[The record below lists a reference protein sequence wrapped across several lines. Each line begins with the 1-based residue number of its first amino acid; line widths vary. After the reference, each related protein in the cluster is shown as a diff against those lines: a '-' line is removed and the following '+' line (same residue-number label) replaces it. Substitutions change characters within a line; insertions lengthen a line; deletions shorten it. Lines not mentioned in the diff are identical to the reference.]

1 MHRSACPAR
10 EAFGH
15 DRISRHPPSIAPS
28 RISCAQSACAAGK
41 VVNHV
46 DSLVYTSIASPADDR
61 ECSMSDATGLASTFD
76 LGGKLAVVTGAGS
89 GLGRRFAEVLARA
102 GAAVVL
108 CGRRREPLEETRR
121 SIRDGGGM
129 ATVLTMDVTDEKSV
143 RNTFEQIVTDTGI
156 PDILVNNAGVDRPMF
171 ATELSADDWD
181 SVLDTNLK
189 GCFLVAREFARRLI
203 DAGRQGNVVNVASIL
218 GFRAQ
223 KAVSAYMASKAG
235 LLHLNRALALEWAKY
250 GIRVNALV
258 PGYFR

>member
-1 MHRSACPAR
+1 
-10 EAFGH
+10 
-15 DRISRHPPSIAPS
+15 
-28 RISCAQSACAAGK
+28 
-41 VVNHV
+41 
-46 DSLVYTSIASPADDR
+46 
-61 ECSMSDATGLASTFD
+61 MSDATGLASTFD

-156 PDILVNNAGVDRPMF
+156 PDILVNNAGVNRPMF

-258 PGYFR
+258 PGYFRTEITDEFLDSPPGRKLIGNVPLQRPGELGELDAPFLLLASQAGSYMTGSAVVVDGGHLTSSL